1 MNKEELMKLNNKEL
15 LELYKLLLEHRE
27 FIDKEKAKMKEEK
40 NEE

>member
-1 MNKEELMKLNNKEL
+1 MNKEELMKLTNKEL

-27 FIDKEKAKMKEEK
+27 FINKEKEKMKEEK